1 MSIRLPAG
9 GRDSLAGRLTRTL
22 ILWVGGV
29 WLLCVFAVVWYV
41 DREINH
47 NFDNELVEVSHRM
60 FDMAVQEL
68 DKLQHGATATARRS
82 QAEPLVA
89 PKQLFSE
96 DAVIYQIVDLHEHVL
111 LRSAETPADT
121 FDVPLAAGFANN
133 PTWRIYTVRH
143 PTLGLYF
150 QVADP
155 LDERRRALNRTL
167 FGLIIPLGAVLP
179 LLALVLRNVARTE
192 LRVLQQLSGEIEKRS
207 GADLSPIALPG
218 LPRELRTVG
227 DHVNRLLERLSQSLD
242 VERALAA
249 NAAHELRTPL
259 AAARLRLQTALE
271 HDLRRNDVQ
280 AALDALADAQPP
292 RREAAAAV
300 ARGVGRV
307 AGARAG
313 RPGAAWW
320 ARWRRSSG
328 KTPSSASAWR
338 SRCPT
343 SPRPLLGVLARRRRR
358 AGHRACAT
366 WWKTP
371 ALRRRRARGDGS
383 DGALH
388 AGRAR
393 LRRRRE
399 RRAAAHAAAA
409 PRAPQLGPRGL
420 RAGPVDRGDHRGEA
434 QREAGAVVA
443 ARGGGARVRGACC
456 RRPERAAGPSAAVA
470 PRGRPHP
477 LSPSFLLSPL
487 RAFLRRHEVIAVV
500 EAELPRAVHGRHLLH
515 EVLAHRLRQRE
526 VVAVGRRCCARRPGA
541 R

>member
-1 MSIRLPAG
+1 MSFLSTAG

-68 DKLQHGATATARRS
+68 DKLQHVSGTGTANGDGTGTGNGIGTAP
-82 QAEPLVA
+82 AEPLVA

-218 LPRELRTVG
+218 LPLELRTVG
-227 DHVNRLLERLSQSLD
+227 DHVNRLLERLAQSLD

-280 AALDALADAQPP
+280 AALDALQMLSHRAEKLLQLSRA
-292 RREAAAAV
+292 ES
-300 ARGVGRV
+300 
-307 AGARAG
+307 GA
-313 RPGAAWW
+313 
-320 ARWRRSSG
+320 S
-328 KTPSSASAWR
+328 
-338 SRCPT
+338 
-343 SPRPLLGVLARRRRR
+343 LARERIDLVQLVGMVAQELWQDPLVSERLQLKVPDT
-358 AGHRACAT
+358 AA
-366 WWKTP
+366 P
-371 ALRRRRARGDGS
+371 IARGDVDALAIALRNLVENALRYGGGGRVVMEVLAPCTLAVRDFGAGVSEEQLRTLRQRHVRHSS
-383 DGALH
+383 D
-388 AGRAR
+388 
-393 LRRRRE
+393 
-399 RRAAAHAAAA
+399 
-409 PRAPQLGPRGL
+409 
-420 RAGPVDRGDHRGEA
+420 RAGYGLGLSIVGTIVEKHNAKLVLSSPP
-434 QREAGAVVA
+434 AGA
-443 ARGGGARVRGACC
+443 ARGFEARIVLQ
-456 RRPERAAGPSAAVA
+456 AA
-470 PRGRPHP
+470 
-477 LSPSFLLSPL
+477 
-487 RAFLRRHEVIAVV
+487 
-500 EAELPRAVHGRHLLH
+500 
-515 EVLAHRLRQRE
+515 
-526 VVAVGRRCCARRPGA
+526 
-541 R
+541 